1 MKMRINKFLS
11 LCGVASRRAAD
22 EIVRE
27 GRVQVNGEVLD
38 EPGREVDEGDD
49 VRVDGKR
56 VSPPKRHR
64 IILFH
69 KPAGCVCS
77 ASDPQDR
84 ATVYDY
90 LPAEYRSMKYI
101 GRLDLQSRGLLLF
114 TDDGDLIYRLT
125 HPKFEVPRS
134 YYVWTTRPL
143 SRSAADRLIAG
154 VEIGENDRGEIEK
167 GHAEEI
173 FFDQG
178 FFEMVLCEGKNREI
192 RRMLEAVG
200 YTIRDLKRVSYAGI
214 TLGNMRPGEFRELSP
229 SEEKTLRQ
237 ACEVS
242 GTR

>member
-1 MKMRINKFLS
+1 MKMRINKFIS

-38 EPGREVDEGDD
+38 EPGREVDEGDN

>member
-242 GTR
+242 GTQ